1 MPMYAPRLTLEEV
14 DSSED
19 LELSSQGL
27 FNDEVKMNQII
38 GNDKQYHLLNEN
50 TDMVRRSELE
60 ITDTEEIQP

>member
-1 MPMYAPRLTLEEV
+1 MYAPRLTLEEV